1 MISTILHPRR
11 YKENALSLQYLL
23 SSSHSSLTS
32 TQIQSSINNQ
42 QPHLTSLSSPL
53 TKLKPAKMVS
63 FTTSTLSVA
72 LVAALTMIQP
82 IAANGGFNFAPSLTL
97 GRRTAQPA
105 SSDLEF
111 AACQQ
116 AASTISP
123 KPTYIIFANR
133 TVDINGLPAVC
144 ISQLKTHNAQPNIA
158 ETNKWEGWGII
169 LNDTAIQVCLFCVNG
184 KNGALLTS
192 GID

>member
-1 MISTILHPRR
+1 
-11 YKENALSLQYLL
+11 
-23 SSSHSSLTS
+23 
-32 TQIQSSINNQ
+32 
-42 QPHLTSLSSPL
+42 
-53 TKLKPAKMVS
+53 MVS
-63 FTTSTLSVA
+63 FTTSTVSVA
-72 LVAALTMIQP
+72 IIAALTMVQP
-82 IAANGGFNFAPSLTL
+82 IAAHGGFNFAPSLTL

-158 ETNKWEGWGII
+158 ETNKWEGWGVV
-169 LNDTAIQVCLFCVNG
+169 LNDTAIQVCLFCVSG
-184 KNGALLTS
+184 ENGALLTS